1 MTSFYK
7 LYVYTFKHFYFF
19 KMSAVTI
26 NVKASIKIAFY
37 VTISKKVHWKRIVSN
52 VITSRLFK
60 SLNYELTIRYARY
73 SVTITVSLSSR
84 CLLRLATIMFTLKQ
98 QKLQVYYLIFSHL
111 FKIEKNI
118 FFFNL
123 ISGKLEH
130 KDTNGMLCWTNFL
143 LHNKF
148 IYT

>member
-1 MTSFYK
+1 
-7 LYVYTFKHFYFF
+7 
-19 KMSAVTI
+19 
-26 NVKASIKIAFY
+26 
-37 VTISKKVHWKRIVSN
+37 
-52 VITSRLFK
+52 VITLRLFK
-60 SLNYELTIRYARY
+60 SPNYELTIRYARY

-130 KDTNGMLCWTNFL
+130 KDTNGMLC
-143 LHNKF
+143 
-148 IYT
+148 